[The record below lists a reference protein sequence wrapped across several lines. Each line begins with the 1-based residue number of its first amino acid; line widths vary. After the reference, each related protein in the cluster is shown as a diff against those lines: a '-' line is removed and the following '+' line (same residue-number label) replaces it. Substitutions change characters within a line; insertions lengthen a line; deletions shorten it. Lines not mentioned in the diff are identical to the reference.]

1 MSSFH
6 MKDVFYFFFI
16 YWVFHRKYGRR
27 RGKNDLCYLFGYFC
41 KKISTSYLL
50 FYARPFPSLE
60 LSSCLL
66 FASSSLF
73 LIVSLSV
80 WLSVLYV
87 YLLPSS
93 SFFRCFRKK
102 LLIFLPFSS
111 LNFLTE
117 FVFRPNFYLI
127 LICT

>member
-1 MSSFH
+1 MYCTLYRGFCEILNVCLCLWTSFMSYFVLS
-6 MKDVFYFFFI
+6 KIDNVVFSYERCIFSSSSYIGLYIENMDADGEKWFVLPFRI
-16 YWVFHRKYGRR
+16 F
-27 RGKNDLCYLFGYFC
+27 L
-41 KKISTSYLL
+41 YLL

-102 LLIFLPFSS
+102 L
-111 LNFLTE
+111 
-117 FVFRPNFYLI
+117 
-127 LICT
+127 